1 MTNKT
6 RTRLWTLLMVGVMSA
21 LTSCGETS
29 PASPSQPALNVSGS
43 WDAMFQGTIVQRN
56 DGGPIGAPQTDNF
69 VLSLQQSG
77 TSVSGV
83 LIYSEGRPSE
93 FRVPITGTLTGTR
106 LEYQVDTSIGGCA
119 LSIRADTAVA
129 AGANSFSGT
138 QTQSNCEGRADGT
151 VTGSKR

>member
-1 MTNKT
+1 MAN
-6 RTRLWTLLMVGVMSA
+6 RTQTTLWTLLMVEVTSA
-21 LTSCGETS
+21 LAGCGKSSPTS
-29 PASPSQPALNVSGS
+29 PTQSAVNVSGS
-43 WDAMFQGTIVQRN
+43 WDAMFRGTIVQRN
-56 DGGPIGAPQTDNF
+56 DGGPIGAPQTDNIG
-69 VLSLQQSG
+69 VSLQQSG

-119 LSIRADTAVA
+119 LSIRADTTVA
-129 AGANSFSGT
+129 PTANSFSGT